1 MRLGAYEIV
10 SPLTSGGMAA
20 VYLGRAVQ
28 DNRYVAIKV
37 VHPHFANE
45 QAFVEMFLDEA
56 RLSARIHHPNVVRVE
71 SSGYEGSLY
80 YMVMEY
86 LHGAPLQRFVRR
98 LAEKQ
103 RALAQDVVV
112 HLVAAVAAGLHA
124 AHDATDESGR
134 PLGIVHRDVTPQN
147 ILVTYAGQVKLIDF
161 GIAKAAGRS
170 HQTAKGM
177 MKGKLR
183 YMAPEHAAGRPVDR
197 RTDVYSLGIVLWE
210 MLTYRKAFSA
220 KTDAELVRLVLSPN
234 IVPPSRLQPTIPPAL
249 DAVAMKALAPRV
261 EERFQTAA
269 ELQRAL
275 LTAVPAAGRVT
286 EPALSSLAHSLLA
299 EELAQDARVLPPSVV
314 IQRPLA
320 VGGGEDALTQVVP
333 SLVPDEDDEVERAP
347 KASLPSVPPAAPRAA
362 SMARTAYGI
371 GLAPVPARPMAV
383 DSIPATISPSF
394 APPPMPLPVPASAAP
409 ASSHVAPASPGYA
422 APAPGYAAP
431 APGYAAPAPG
441 YAAPAPGYAAPAA
454 PGHAAPASGHAP
466 PHGLPE
472 EWGAPRGTPSYSGPM
487 PSAGAPAPSGSISG
501 WGTPQDWG
509 APPGAQAAAPAVES
523 TPRGPAAAFT
533 PPNAIQRPVIPG
545 APRAVAAPAP
555 ATSRPPARSGLG
567 VLGWIGIAGGVV
579 LTLALGIAVGWLA
592 LQFLVT
598 AR

>member
-1 MRLGAYEIV
+1 MSTGAHALPPGLRLGAYEIV

-20 VYLGRAVQ
+20 VYLGRSVQ

-37 VHPHFANE
+37 VHPRFANE

-71 SSGYEGSLY
+71 ATGYEGSLY

-103 RALAQDVVV
+103 RALAQEVVV
-112 HLVAAVAAGLHA
+112 HLIASVAAGLHG
-124 AHDATDESGR
+124 AHDATDEAGR

-183 YMAPEHAAGRPVDR
+183 YMAPEHAAGRAVDR

-220 KTDAELVRLVLSPN
+220 KTDAELVRLVLSPS
-234 IVPPSRLQPTIPPAL
+234 IVPPSRLQPTIPPGL

-269 ELQRAL
+269 ELQSAL
-275 LTAVPAAGRVT
+275 LLAVPAAARVT
-286 EPALSSLAHSLLA
+286 ESALSSLARSLLA
-299 EELAQDARVLPPSVV
+299 EELAEDARVLPPSVV

-333 SLVPDEDDEVERAP
+333 SLVPDEEDEGEPAP
-347 KASLPSVPPAAPRAA
+347 KARLPSIPPAAPRAA
-362 SMARTAYGI
+362 SLARTAYGI
-371 GLAPVPARPMAV
+371 GIAAAPVRPVAV
-383 DSIPATISPSF
+383 ESIPATLSPSF
-394 APPPMPLPVPASAAP
+394 APPAMPLPVPASAAP
-409 ASSHVAPASPGYA
+409 PSSRAAAPLSSHAGS
-422 APAPGYAAP
+422 
-431 APGYAAPAPG
+431 
-441 YAAPAPGYAAPAA
+441 
-454 PGHAAPASGHAP
+454 

-487 PSAGAPAPSGSISG
+487 PAAASVPQAAPASAPPSGSSSG

-509 APPGAQAAAPAVES
+509 APPGVAGSHPAGGGGALPRVGSAPAA
-523 TPRGPAAAFT
+523 TFT
-533 PPNAIQRPVIPG
+533 PPNAIQRRVI
-545 APRAVAAPAP
+545 AAARTAAAPAP
-555 ATSRPPARSGLG
+555 AASQPPARRGLGPLAWVGIALG
-567 VLGWIGIAGGVV
+567 VLV
-579 LTLALGIAVGWLA
+579 TLALGITVGWLA
-592 LQFLVT
+592 LHFLVT